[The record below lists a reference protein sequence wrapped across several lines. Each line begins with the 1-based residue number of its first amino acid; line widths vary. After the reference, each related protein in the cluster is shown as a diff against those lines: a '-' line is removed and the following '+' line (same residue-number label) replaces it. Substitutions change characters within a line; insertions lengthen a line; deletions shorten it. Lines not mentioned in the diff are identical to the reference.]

1 MKILFMTKFNQYSAA
16 NSEKGTSGK
25 NDNIKIIANILND
38 DPRILN
44 YLVAKMGE
52 FVPAPKEDLDWVSEV
67 KKNISRLL
75 TKAFKWDKIIAHD
88 LLTENPSGCTG
99 VKDFLKYL
107 DLLVK
112 NMIWNAPLYK
122 LSGVH
127 NKSLSQKQR
136 V

>member
-1 MKILFMTKFNQYSAA
+1 MKILFMTKFNQYSAS
-16 NSEKGTSGK
+16 NSEAGTSGK
-25 NDNIKIIANILND
+25 NDNIKVIAKILND

-44 YLVAKMGE
+44 YLIKKMGE
-52 FVPAPKEDLDWVSEV
+52 FVPDPKEDLDWVSEV

-88 LLTENPSGCTG
+88 LLTNNPSGCTG
-99 VKDFLKYL
+99 VKDFMKYL

-112 NMIWNAPLYK
+112 NIIWNAPLYK
-122 LSGVH
+122 LSAAH
-127 NKSLSQKQR
+127 NKSLSQPQR